1 MDENRKDRE
10 KLEQLKKQYEQ
21 INMSER
27 QVEQMKKRI
36 DEAKLEKLQAQQT
49 QQSQEAIQRQPLSSC
64 RMSQKTLP
72 TP

>member
-27 QVEQMKKRI
+27 QVEQMDRW
-36 DEAKLEKLQAQQT
+36 T
-49 QQSQEAIQRQPLSSC
+49 RSHQRQGLSSA
-64 RMSQKTLP
+64 
-72 TP
+72 